1 MAVSGS
7 RLPVSLLILVAV
19 ILQLPETVFDF
30 GEFRVISEHITI
42 LFF

>member
-1 MAVSGS
+1 MAVFGS

-19 ILQLPETVFDF
+19 ILQLPETVF
-30 GEFRVISEHITI
+30 EFRVISEHITI